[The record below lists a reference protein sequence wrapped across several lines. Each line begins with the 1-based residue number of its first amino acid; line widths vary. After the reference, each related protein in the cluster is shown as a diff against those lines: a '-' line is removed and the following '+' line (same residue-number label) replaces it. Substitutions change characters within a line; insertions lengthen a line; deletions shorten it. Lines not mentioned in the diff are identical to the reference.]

1 MHNLGSY
8 LGLSFVFRLG
18 SGAGVLPGQ
27 PFLVRIQT
35 PYQEPNTTTAF
46 EPRSAMTGS
55 SQSANIPIPAPEP
68 NLTGAL
74 RGTRNNHSLFQYSS
88 DLHAGTKE
96 LDIVTED
103 NITVTADYQRAQCK
117 CHYSELCNQ
126 YQDLFLSYQELYFR
140 HQESF
145 YHLNYYSEA
154 SDQKYQECRERY
166 SEITNQP
173 KAERLN

>member
-1 MHNLGSY
+1 M
-8 LGLSFVFRLG
+8 FRLG
-18 SGAGVLPGQ
+18 SGASSLPGQ

-35 PYQEPNTTTAF
+35 PYQEPHTTTAF
-46 EPRSAMTGS
+46 EPTSAMTGS
-55 SQSANIPIPAPEP
+55 TTQSASNIPIPAPEP

-96 LDIVTED
+96 LDIFTKD

-126 YQDLFLSYQELYFR
+126 YQDLFFALPGLVFSLPGIILSFKSLLGSKRPKVPRIQRTILGN
-140 HQESF
+140 HQSAK
-145 YHLNYYSEA
+145 S
-154 SDQKYQECRERY
+154 
-166 SEITNQP
+166 
-173 KAERLN
+173 